1 MKLSKLYFLT
11 VIGLALAMGVTGC
24 KRKPTRLTDIPGRTT
39 RPPTNA
45 PPAEPIV
52 SESPGGLKPPGTT
65 PGSGTS
71 TMRQPEPGPT
81 VPVEPPVKTAP
92 VEPPTNPI
100 AMNKDGTIPTGDLM
114 DLDGGKYKKDRDF
127 FKLNTVFF
135 DFDRATVRAGERVKV
150 EEVALYLKGDAKVKL
165 MVEGHCDER
174 GTEEYNRALGERR
187 ALSLREYLAN
197 LGIAADR
204 IHTISYGEDQPAVP
218 GHNEAAWGKNRRGEF
233 VLLKPV
239 Q

>member
-24 KRKPTRLTDIPGRTT
+24 KRKPTRLTDIPGRTKT
-39 RPPTNA
+39 VPTDAAPA
-45 PPAEPIV
+45 PPVV
-52 SESPGGLKPPGTT
+52 SEAPGGTKSGS
-65 PGSGTS
+65 GSGTL
-71 TMRQPEPGPT
+71 TLPPIGPGPT
-81 VPVEPPVKTAP
+81 VPLDPPVRPAP
-92 VEPPTNPI
+92 LPVPMPPDTIAKNP
-100 AMNKDGTIPTGDLM
+100 DGTIPTGDLM
-114 DLDGGKYKKDRDF
+114 DLYDGKYKKDRDF

-165 MVEGHCDER
+165 LVEGHCDER